1 MEEVGCSPVGVDSA
15 EQLRLQ
21 IHVVEAGRRDR
32 VSTSEPQKRRIERL
46 LVDDLVPVGLDL
58 MAFQIIEF
66 FTRKRSTHQFSCE
79 DRMTDHIRRH
89 GCSVTSTFKSLQIC
103 VDKP

>member
-46 LVDDLVPVGLDL
+46 LVDDLVPVGLNLGLLDIL
-58 MAFQIIEF
+58 ELFP
-66 FTRKRSTHQFSCE
+66 T
-79 DRMTDHIRRH
+79 
-89 GCSVTSTFKSLQIC
+89 
-103 VDKP
+103 